1 MQYPSHTGLG
11 MRDESGQTTAE
22 YAVLM
27 AVITLAILATLLL
40 LTGSIQNTMQTVIGY
55 LS

>member
-1 MQYPSHTGLG
+1 MQYPSHTGSKG
-11 MRDESGQTTAE
+11 ESGQTTSE

-27 AVITLAILATLLL
+27 TVITLAVMATLLL
-40 LTGSIQNTMQTVIGY
+40 LTGAIQSTMQTVIGF